1 MSLVIEGL
9 SVFYGAV
16 EAVRSAT
23 LSVRPKRIATII
35 GSNGAGKTTIMKA
48 IAGLVPRARGR
59 ILFGEVDLATL
70 KSHQVVGAGIALVPE
85 GRRLFPGMSVREN
98 LMTGA
103 FSRVDSASVLRRDL
117 DRVLAHLPA
126 LQDRLSEP
134 ARALSG
140 GQQQMVAIGRALMSR
155 PRLLMLDEPSIGLSP
170 QMVGR
175 VGEIIRQ
182 VAADGVDVLLVEQN
196 ATLALGLADDGYV
209 MERGAIVLQ
218 GEATKL
224 KNDAAVKE
232 AYLGL

>member
-1 MSLVIEGL
+1 MTLAIEGL

-16 EAVRSAT
+16 EAVRSAS
-23 LSVRPKRIATII
+23 LNVRPKRITTII

-48 IAGLVPRARGR
+48 IAGLVPWARGR
-59 ILFGEVDLATL
+59 ILFGDVNLATL

-85 GRRLFPGMSVREN
+85 GRRLFLGMSVREN
-98 LMTGA
+98 LMIGA
-103 FSRVDSASVLRRDL
+103 FGRNDVASVLRRDL
-117 DRVLAHLPA
+117 DRVLGHLPA

-155 PRLLMLDEPSIGLSP
+155 PQLLMLDEPSIGLSP

-209 MERGAIVLQ
+209 MERGTIVLQ
-218 GEATKL
+218 GEAAGL

>member
-1 MSLVIEGL
+1 MTLAIEGL

-16 EAVRSAT
+16 EAVRGAS
-23 LSVRPKRIATII
+23 LNVRPKRITTII

-59 ILFGEVDLATL
+59 ILFGDVDLATL

-85 GRRLFPGMSVREN
+85 GRRLFLGMSVREN
-98 LMTGA
+98 LMIGA
-103 FSRVDSASVLRRDL
+103 FGRNDGASALRDDL
-117 DRVLAHLPA
+117 DRVLGHLPA

-209 MERGAIVLQ
+209 MERGTIVLQ
-218 GEATKL
+218 GEAARL

>member
-1 MSLVIEGL
+1 MTLAIEGL

-16 EAVRSAT
+16 EAVRSAS
-23 LSVRPKRIATII
+23 LNVRPKRITTII

-48 IAGLVPRARGR
+48 IAGLVPWARGR
-59 ILFGEVDLATL
+59 ILFGDVDLATL

-85 GRRLFPGMSVREN
+85 GRRLFLGMSVREN
-98 LMTGA
+98 LMIGA
-103 FSRVDSASVLRRDL
+103 YGRNDGASALGRDL
-117 DRVLAHLPA
+117 DRVLGHLPA

-155 PRLLMLDEPSIGLSP
+155 PQLLMLDEPSIGLSP

-209 MERGAIVLQ
+209 MERGTIVLQ
-218 GEATKL
+218 GEAAGL

>member
-1 MSLVIEGL
+1 MTLAIEGL

-16 EAVRSAT
+16 EAVRSAS
-23 LSVRPKRIATII
+23 LNVRPKRITTII

-48 IAGLVPRARGR
+48 IAGLVPWARGR
-59 ILFGEVDLATL
+59 ILFGDVDLATL

-85 GRRLFPGMSVREN
+85 GRRLFLGMSVREN
-98 LMTGA
+98 LMIGA
-103 FSRVDSASVLRRDL
+103 FGRNDVASVLRRDL
-117 DRVLAHLPA
+117 DRVLGHLPA

-155 PRLLMLDEPSIGLSP
+155 PQLLMLDEPSIGLSP

-209 MERGAIVLQ
+209 MERGTIVLQ
-218 GEATKL
+218 GEAAGL

>member
-1 MSLVIEGL
+1 
-9 SVFYGAV
+9 
-16 EAVRSAT
+16 
-23 LSVRPKRIATII
+23 
-35 GSNGAGKTTIMKA
+35 
-48 IAGLVPRARGR
+48 
-59 ILFGEVDLATL
+59 
-70 KSHQVVGAGIALVPE
+70 
-85 GRRLFPGMSVREN
+85 
-98 LMTGA
+98 
-103 FSRVDSASVLRRDL
+103 VLRRDL

>member
-1 MSLVIEGL
+1 MTLAIEGL

-16 EAVRSAT
+16 EAVRSAS
-23 LSVRPKRIATII
+23 LNVRPKRITTII

-48 IAGLVPRARGR
+48 IAGLVPWARGR
-59 ILFGEVDLATL
+59 ILFGDVDLATL

-85 GRRLFPGMSVREN
+85 GRRLFLGMSVREN
-98 LMTGA
+98 LMIGA
-103 FSRVDSASVLRRDL
+103 FGRNDGASMLGRDL
-117 DRVLAHLPA
+117 DRVLGHLPA

-155 PRLLMLDEPSIGLSP
+155 PQLLMLDEPSIGLSP

-209 MERGAIVLQ
+209 MERGTIVLQ
-218 GEATKL
+218 GEAAGL

>member
-1 MSLVIEGL
+1 
-9 SVFYGAV
+9 
-16 EAVRSAT
+16 
-23 LSVRPKRIATII
+23 
-35 GSNGAGKTTIMKA
+35 
-48 IAGLVPRARGR
+48 
-59 ILFGEVDLATL
+59 
-70 KSHQVVGAGIALVPE
+70 
-85 GRRLFPGMSVREN
+85 
-98 LMTGA
+98 
-103 FSRVDSASVLRRDL
+103 
-117 DRVLAHLPA
+117 
-126 LQDRLSEP
+126 
-134 ARALSG
+134 
-140 GQQQMVAIGRALMSR
+140 MVAIGRALMSR

-218 GEATKL
+218 GEAAGL